1 MKAIYKLFILSVIAI
16 LALSC
21 NNKAEPSD
29 LEKLRNSTNAKTY
42 PVNKMDSLESITA
55 ITQQKVQ
62 ELLDLSTLYTSGNRD
77 TEIDSVIYAQME
89 GYFIKP
95 DSLKLKALFQN
106 LDSLK
111 VKSAKVNRLDVVKR
125 INGKDTVDFANFNI
139 EYFDTAN
146 KSIGSFD
153 RQASFVLKQNPIK
166 FKKEFKFYFLD
177 FYSDIPKDSTS
188 IGVTR

>member
-1 MKAIYKLFILSVIAI
+1 MLVF
-16 LALSC
+16 SC
-21 NNKAEPSD
+21 NKKTEPSD
-29 LEKLRNSTNAKTY
+29 LQKLRNNTNAKTY

-95 DSLKLKALFQN
+95 DSSKLKALFQN

-111 VKSAKVNRLDVVKR
+111 VTSAKACPVNIISVKE
-125 INGKDTVDFANFNI
+125 I
-139 EYFDTAN
+139 
-146 KSIGSFD
+146 
-153 RQASFVLKQNPIK
+153 
-166 FKKEFKFYFLD
+166 
-177 FYSDIPKDSTS
+177 
-188 IGVTR
+188 